1 MMGFKTRDF
10 QNEIWGVLDNFYE
23 IIRLDEFIALLS
35 PVHSGKCDAQVIS
48 TNKQGFP
55 APVCITASYQQTA
68 LLTNTKWLHYF
79 SPPHTSHS
87 IISNLG

>member
-1 MMGFKTRDF
+1 MTQTAQVMGPSIF
-10 QNEIWGVLDNFYE
+10 
-23 IIRLDEFIALLS
+23 LDEFIALLS

-68 LLTNTKWLHYF
+68 LLTNTK
-79 SPPHTSHS
+79 
-87 IISNLG
+87 

>member
-1 MMGFKTRDF
+1 MKFM
-10 QNEIWGVLDNFYE
+10 
-23 IIRLDEFIALLS
+23 RLDEFIALLS

-68 LLTNTKWLHYF
+68 LLTNTKMTSLLLSTAYVPPFHYQ
-79 SPPHTSHS
+79 
-87 IISNLG
+87 